1 VTELPHLAAV
11 FMTADEPGLDA
22 TFFQAALVA

>member
-11 FMTADEPGLDA
+11 FMTADGPGLDA
-22 TFFQAALVA
+22 TFFEARWWA